1 MSASS
6 ESGVISA
13 TKGVKELLMELKHS
27 FWLPPFSVM
36 LLLRIALGAIYLLAS
51 LLAAPSL

>member
-51 LLAAPSL
+51 LLAAPRL